1 MYVKRTNGQVD
12 NKQQQNN
19 YYLPVKVFVET
30 TLMILPDGASQNLRK
45 FLCEKEITV
54 LEIKVLMYVWSLSHN
69 DEKRLTKSFGIV
81 EGT

>member
-1 MYVKRTNGQVD
+1 MYMKRTNGQVD

-30 TLMILPDGASQNLRK
+30 TLMILPDGASQKLRK
-45 FLCEKEITV
+45 FLCEKKITV

-69 DEKRLTKSFGIV
+69 DENDSPRVLAL
-81 EGT
+81 